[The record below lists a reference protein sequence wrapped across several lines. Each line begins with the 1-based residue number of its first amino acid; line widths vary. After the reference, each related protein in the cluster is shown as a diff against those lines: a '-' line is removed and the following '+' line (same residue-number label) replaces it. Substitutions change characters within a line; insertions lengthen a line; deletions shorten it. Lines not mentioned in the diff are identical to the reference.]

1 MLKDFNLLEIFWD
14 YDIIVTID
22 MPSLGY
28 YPALGLYL
36 AGQSR
41 YISAHGCV
49 GLFLTLSIQSMIVPN
64 ASNLFNRFYLD
75 FNEGNDG

>member
-28 YPALGLYL
+28 YPALGLYS
-36 AGQSR
+36 AGQST
-41 YISAHGCV
+41 
-49 GLFLTLSIQSMIVPN
+49 LTNNVHKLTGFSSIFFQEAAESSPLEIV
-64 ASNLFNRFYLD
+64 
-75 FNEGNDG
+75 